1 MKNIR
6 LKCFIVSFIL
16 WITHGTSNMGKVP
29 EKPCSLRFS
38 HEQGFT
44 SDAMVET
51 RYAPHAGSSYFS
63 PLALPSP

>member
-1 MKNIR
+1 
-6 LKCFIVSFIL
+6 
-16 WITHGTSNMGKVP
+16 MGKVP